1 MNTYLRQLL
10 VASAFAVATVGV
22 SAQSTQSTPTTPAM
36 TPKDAPT
43 AQAPTTQAPT
53 TQAQRDYEAAKAAC
67 QTERSKKEQQ
77 ECLRRADNA
86 YDRATGVPG
95 ASVGGGSPSG
105 GGANSARQRS

>member
-1 MNTYLRQLL
+1 MNTHLRQLL
-10 VASAFAVATVGV
+10 VASTFAVATVGV
-22 SAQSTQSTPTTPAM
+22 SAQSTPTTPAM

-43 AQAPTTQAPT
+43 TQAPT
-53 TQAQRDYEAAKAAC
+53 IQAPKTQAQRDFEAAKAVC

-95 ASVGGGSPSG
+95 APVQGVSPSG
-105 GGANSARQRS
+105 SGAGAARQRS